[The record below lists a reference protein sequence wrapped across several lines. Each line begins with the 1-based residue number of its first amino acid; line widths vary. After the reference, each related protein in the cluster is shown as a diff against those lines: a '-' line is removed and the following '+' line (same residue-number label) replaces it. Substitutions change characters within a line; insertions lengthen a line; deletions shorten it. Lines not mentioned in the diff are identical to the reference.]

1 MEENGLAIDRQKK
14 INELTNYLISIADG
28 EDIVGDGKHLV
39 TDAEFAKI
47 THEFTDGIYMRRM
60 DLHAGA
66 LIVGAIWKHEHFC
79 FLLKGHITVSDK
91 HGVQDYIAPC
101 YVRSLPGAQR
111 VITAHEDSVFVN
123 VHKNPTNTQDLKK
136 IEPYICSLNI
146 EEYNKYINNNKELC
160 QD

>member
-1 MEENGLAIDRQKK
+1 MEESALVIDRQQK
-14 INELTNYLISIADG
+14 IQDLCSNLFNMSDNENII
-28 EDIVGDGKHLV
+28 GDGKHLV

-60 DLHAGA
+60 DIYANA
-66 LIVGAIWKHEHFC
+66 VVVGAIWKHEHFC
-79 FLLKGHITVSDK
+79 FLLEGNITVADK

-111 VITAHEDSVFVN
+111 VIHAHEDSVFIN
-123 VHKNPTNTQDLKK
+123 VHKNPTNTRDLEE
-136 IEPYICSLNI
+136 IESYICSLNL
-146 EEYNKYINNNKELC
+146 EEYDKYINNKELW

>member
-1 MEENGLAIDRQKK
+1 MEETTLVIDRQKK
-14 INELTNYLISIADG
+14 IKDLCNNLLSMSNG
-28 EDIVGDGKHLV
+28 KDIVGDGKHLV

-60 DLHAGA
+60 DIYANA
-66 LIVGAIWKHEHFC
+66 VVVGAIWKHEHFC
-79 FLLKGHITVSDK
+79 FLLEGNITVADK

-111 VITAHEDSVFVN
+111 VIHAHEDSVFIN
-123 VHKNPTNTQDLKK
+123 VHKNPTNTRDL
-136 IEPYICSLNI
+136 EEVESYICSLTL
-146 EEYNKYINNNKELC
+146 EEYDKYINNKELW

>member
-1 MEENGLAIDRQKK
+1 MEETALVIDRQKK
-14 INELTNYLISIADG
+14 ITELCNGLLSMADG
-28 EDIVGDGKHLV
+28 KDIVGDGKHLV

-60 DLHAGA
+60 DIHADA
-66 LIVGAIWKHEHFC
+66 MVIGAIWKHEHFC
-79 FLLKGHITVSDK
+79 FLLEGNITVADK

-111 VITAHEDSVFVN
+111 VIHAHEDSVFIN
-123 VHKNPTNTQDLKK
+123 VHKNPTNTRDLEE
-136 IEPYICSLNI
+136 IESYICSLTL
-146 EEYNKYINNNKELC
+146 EEYKEYINNKELC

>member
-1 MEENGLAIDRQKK
+1 MEEGTLVIDRQKK
-14 INELTNYLISIADG
+14 IKDLCNSLLSMSNG

-60 DLHAGA
+60 DIHANA
-66 LIVGAIWKHEHFC
+66 VVVGAIWKHEHFC
-79 FLLKGHITVSDK
+79 FLLEGNITVADK

-111 VITAHEDSVFVN
+111 VIHAHEDSVFIN
-123 VHKNPTNTQDLKK
+123 VHKNPTNTRDLEE
-136 IEPYICSLNI
+136 IESYICSLNL
-146 EEYNKYINNNKELC
+146 EEYDKYINNKELC

>member
-1 MEENGLAIDRQKK
+1 MEETALVIDRQKQIK
-14 INELTNYLISIADG
+14 DLCDSLLNMSNG
-28 EDIVGDGKHLV
+28 KDIVGDGKHLV

-60 DLHAGA
+60 DIFSGA
-66 LIVGAIWKHEHFC
+66 MVVGAIWKHEHFC
-79 FLLKGHITVSDK
+79 FLLEGNITVADK

-111 VITAHEDSVFVN
+111 VIHAHEDSVFIN
-123 VHKNPTNTQDLKK
+123 VHKNPTNTRDL
-136 IEPYICSLNI
+136 EEVESYICSLSL
-146 EEYNKYINNNKELC
+146 EEYDKYINNKELC

>member
-1 MEENGLAIDRQKK
+1 MEETALVIDRQKK
-14 INELTNYLISIADG
+14 IKDLCNSLLSMSNG
-28 EDIVGDGKHLV
+28 ENVVGDGKHLV

-60 DLHAGA
+60 DIFSGA
-66 LIVGAIWKHEHFC
+66 MVVGAIWKHEHFC
-79 FLLKGHITVSDK
+79 FLLEGNITVADK

-111 VITAHEDSVFVN
+111 VIHAHEDSVFIN
-123 VHKNPTNTQDLKK
+123 IHKNPTNTRDL
-136 IEPYICSLNI
+136 EEVESYICSLNL
-146 EEYNKYINNNKELC
+146 EEYDKYINNKELW

>member
-1 MEENGLAIDRQKK
+1 MEETTLVIDRQEK
-14 INELTNYLISIADG
+14 IKDLCNNLLSMSNG
-28 EDIVGDGKHLV
+28 KDIVGDGKHLV

-60 DLHAGA
+60 DIYANA
-66 LIVGAIWKHEHFC
+66 VVVGAIWKHEHFC
-79 FLLKGHITVSDK
+79 FLLEGNITVADK

-111 VITAHEDSVFVN
+111 VIHAHEDSVFIN
-123 VHKNPTNTQDLKK
+123 VHKNPTNTRDL
-136 IEPYICSLNI
+136 EEVESYICSLTL
-146 EEYNKYINNNKELC
+146 EEYDKYINNKELW

>member
-1 MEENGLAIDRQKK
+1 MEESALVIDRQLK
-14 INELTNYLISIADG
+14 IKDLCNSLLSMSDG
-28 EDIVGDGKHLV
+28 KDIVGDGKHLV

-60 DLHAGA
+60 DIHAGA

-79 FLLKGHITVSDK
+79 FLLEGSISIADK
-91 HGVQDYIAPC
+91 FGVQDYIAPC

-111 VITAHEDSVFVN
+111 VIHAYEDSVFMN
-123 VHKNPTNTQDLKK
+123 IHKNPTNTRDLKE
-136 IEPYICSLNI
+136 IELYICSLNI
-146 EEYNKYINNNKELC
+146 EEYNEYINNNKELC